1 MDLASIAGTLTRLG
15 APILGGALGGPAG
28 AAIASSVVGALAKA
42 FEVDETPEAVG
53 KALEKNEAPIVV
65 QRVEAAEAPAVME
78 QVNEFIAAE
87 VARADA
93 AQAAEIEKGF
103 GAWQFWR
110 GAWQAMVIGGWLAIL
125 ITALFGGNLGAKTL
139 MPVPDVVTAWG
150 SVTLAWLAVFN
161 GGHVLK
167 EIAPTIGFRKAG
179 K

>member
-1 MDLASIAGTLTRLG
+1 MDIASIAGTLTRLG
-15 APILGGALGGPAG
+15 APLLGGALGGPAG
-28 AAIASSVVGALAKA
+28 AAIASSVVEALAKG
-42 FEVDETPEAVG
+42 FDVEPTPEAVG

-110 GAWQAMVIGGWLAIL
+110 GAWQAAVIGGWLVLL

-139 MPVPDVVTAWG
+139 MPVPDVVAAWG
-150 SVTLAWLAVFN
+150 TVTMTWLVVFN

>member
-28 AAIASSVVGALAKA
+28 AAIASSVVEALAKG
-42 FEVDETPEAVG
+42 FDVEPTPEAVG

-78 QVNEFIAAE
+78 AVNEFIAAE
-87 VARADA
+87 IARADA